1 MLYVTIMYQL
11 ISKTIRMHNG
21 IDDNK
26 LFRSRINQLTDG
38 ENIIDTAK
46 TGFLPSVEL
55 VDYYDDPLVQ
65 TILTPDGINLPELLT
80 FFEPNIVVRH
90 RNENYT
96 SYDNSKRYIYP
107 MKVCEKSDFTS
118 RGYKFDDE
126 SAAGISKRL
135 CPDIN
140 AANADHYIIKN
151 LYSNQVERLNFAIE
165 IFKCKNTTT
174 RVCKDDVK
182 IAALFEKLMMNQQ
195 VLDGAINY
203 HSFNDK
209 YE

>member
-1 MLYVTIMYQL
+1 M
-11 ISKTIRMHNG
+11 
-21 IDDNK
+21 
-26 LFRSRINQLTDG
+26 DG
-38 ENIIDTAK
+38 ENIIDTANSQ
-46 TGFLPSVEL
+46 FLPSVEL

-65 TILTPDGINLPELLT
+65 TILLPDGIIMSELLT

-96 SYDNSKRYIYP
+96 SHDNSKRYIYP

-118 RGYKFDDE
+118 RGYKLDSE
-126 SAAGISKRL
+126 SEARISSRL

-151 LYSNQVERLNFAIE
+151 LYSNQIERLNFAIE

-174 RVCKDDVK
+174 RVCKDDAK
-182 IAALFEKLMMNQQ
+182 ISALFDKLMMNQQ
-195 VLDGAINY
+195 VLNGAVNY
-203 HSFNDK
+203 HEFNDK
-209 YE
+209 YDERDISEDPIKISDIQIA